1 MASEPVN
8 PEVASDKGGGSPE
21 ALFDDAACGL
31 ARTTAEGVFIRVNT
45 MFCIW
50 TGYGPEELVGRL
62 RLQDLLTM
70 GGRIFHQTHWSPLLQ
85 MQDSISE
92 VKLEVVHRSGK
103 AVPMLMNAFRR
114 KRSDVVIHD
123 IAVYVVRDRDRY
135 ERELVLSQKKLEALA
150 QEANRLHAEAKDRAS
165 FAEQMIG
172 IVSHDLRNPLQI
184 IQTGATLL
192 TRGDPSANQLRVLGR
207 VSRAAD
213 RATRLIFDLLDF
225 TQARLGRG
233 LNVSRRQMNL
243 RTTVSETVD
252 ELRFAFPERTLLHAH
267 QGPDGCLGDADRV
280 SQLVGNLVANA
291 VAYGSPEAAVRI
303 ATKVDGASF
312 LVAVHNEGPVIPDET
327 RATLFQPLVRGA
339 DAADANRSV
348 GLGLFIVSEIVK
360 AHGGTVSLSSTV
372 EAGTLFV
379 AEFPGVD
386 TAGAEPAAQ
395 DPAGKAPG
403 V

>member
-1 MASEPVN
+1 MS
-8 PEVASDKGGGSPE
+8 PEVASEDDAGSPE

-31 ARTTAEGVFIRVNT
+31 ARTTSEGVFMQVNT
-45 MFCIW
+45 MFCTW

-85 MQDSISE
+85 MQNSISE

-114 KRSDVVIHD
+114 TRAGVVIHD
-123 IAVYVVRDRDRY
+123 IAVYVARDRDRY
-135 ERELVLSQKKLEALA
+135 ERELILSQKKLEALA
-150 QEANRLHAEAKDRAS
+150 QESNRLHAEAKDRAL

-207 VSRAAD
+207 VTRAAD
-213 RATRLIFDLLDF
+213 RANRLIFDLLDF

-233 LNVSRRQMNL
+233 LNLSRRPMNL
-243 RTTVSETVD
+243 RTTVAEAVE

-267 QGPDGCLGDADRV
+267 QGPDGCLGDADRI

-291 VAYGSPEAAVRI
+291 AAYGTPETAVRI
-303 ATKVDGASF
+303 ATKVEGASF
-312 LVAVHNEGPVIPDET
+312 LVAVHNEGPAIPDET
-327 RATLFQPLVRGA
+327 RASLFEPLVRGVG
-339 DAADANRSV
+339 AADANRSV

-360 AHGGTVSLSSTV
+360 AHGGSVAVDSSSDQ
-372 EAGTLFV
+372 GTTFK
-379 AEFPGVD
+379 ASFPSR
-386 TAGAEPAAQ
+386 
-395 DPAGKAPG
+395 
-403 V
+403 